1 MDISPSIR
9 RLTQMFIILFLALS
23 VGLVYWQVVVA
34 QQVTANIH
42 NERHCL
48 LDNAPIRGRIL
59 DRHGKVLAETTKAPG
74 ACGYLR
80 HYTDPSLAGLIGYY
94 VSPSYPATGLE
105 ATYDDYLSG
114 RLGLTSLDN
123 TLNQTL
129 HRPPVGDDIYLT
141 IDENI
146 QAIADKHFDD
156 PPVLRQN
163 TFSTNRGSIIV
174 TNPRTGE
181 ILAMV
186 SRPSFDPNRMVQTLA
201 KNDLSYFN
209 QLNQDADHPLLERPL
224 QGHYAPG
231 STYKTIT
238 LLAGLDSGHT
248 TMDQPFDM
256 QHALGPVFFNGQP
269 IGPTGNNI
277 AGFTRNFP
285 VTTEY
290 GYSHSDN
297 VIFAQI
303 GVETGFDTWLDYNK
317 RFYVGQAIPVGQSS
331 PPYDLNVSPST
342 VMKAGQTTLANNELA
357 ADSYGQGYDFITP
370 MQMSLFDNAVANGG
384 QLMLPM
390 IVSRVLDTN
399 GNIIKANSPQP
410 LGSQQVSSDT
420 ATKVR
425 QGMYGVLRCGTGRAD
440 FSGSLYTSSWG
451 IIGKTGTAEVNAASN
466 PHAWLITQAP
476 FDITNPTQLPT
487 LTIVGMKENG
497 GEGGASVGPMIGNIY
512 NEIFDQH
519 LVDVWTPSPPRDYSY
534 CYEKGLLQQ

>member
-1 MDISPSIR
+1 MDISANIR
-9 RLTQMFIILFLALS
+9 KLTQMFIVLFLALS
-23 VGLVYWQVVVA
+23 GGLVYWQVVVA

-42 NERHCL
+42 NGRHCL
-48 LDNAPIRGRIL
+48 LDNAPVRGRIL
-59 DRHGKVLAETTKAPG
+59 DRHGKVLAETTKVPG

-94 VSPSYPATGLE
+94 AGPSYQATGLE

-123 TLNQTL
+123 TMNQTL
-129 HRPPVGDDIYLT
+129 HRPPQGDDVYLT
-141 IDENI
+141 IDESI
-146 QAIADKHFDD
+146 QAIANRHFDD
-156 PPVLRQN
+156 PPVFHQN
-163 TFSTNRGSIIV
+163 TFPSNRGSIIV
-174 TNPRTGE
+174 TNPHTGE

-186 SRPSFDPNRMVQTLA
+186 SRPTFDPNRIVQTLA
-201 KNDLSYFN
+201 KNDLSYFK
-209 QLNQDADHPLLERPL
+209 QLTQDPANPLLERPL

-231 STYKTIT
+231 STYKTVT

-248 TMDQPFDM
+248 TLDQQFDK

-277 AGFTRNFP
+277 AGFTHNFP

-303 GVETGFDTWLDYNK
+303 GVETGFATWLDYNK
-317 RFYVGQAIPVGQSS
+317 RFYVGQPIPVGQSS
-331 PPYDLNVSPST
+331 PPYDLNVAPST
-342 VMKAGQTTLANNELA
+342 VMKPGQTTLEKNELA
-357 ADSYGQGYDFITP
+357 ANSYGQGYDFITP

-390 IVSRVLDTN
+390 IVSKVVDTN

-440 FSGSLYTSSWG
+440 FAGTLYTSPWG
-451 IIGKTGTAEVNAASN
+451 IIGKTGTAEVNVASN

-476 FDITNPTQLPT
+476 FDITNPTQLPA

-497 GEGGASVGPMIGNIY
+497 GEGGAEVGPMIGNIY

-519 LVDVWTPSPPRDYSY
+519 LVTTWQPSPPRGYDY
-534 CYEKGLLQQ
+534 CFERGLLQQ

>member
-1 MDISPSIR
+1 MDISANVR
-9 RLTQMFIILFLALS
+9 RLTQMFIVLFLALS

-48 LDNAPIRGRIL
+48 VDNAPIRGRIL
-59 DRHGKVLAETTKAPG
+59 DRNGVVLAETTKVRG
-74 ACGYLR
+74 SCGYLR

-94 VSPSYPATGLE
+94 AGPSYQATGLE

-114 RLGLTSLDN
+114 RVGLTSLDN
-123 TLNQTL
+123 TINQTL
-129 HRPPVGDDIYLT
+129 HRPPQGDDVYLT
-141 IDENI
+141 IDERI
-146 QAIADKHFDD
+146 QAIANKHFDD

-163 TFSTNRGSIIV
+163 TFFSNRGSIIV
-174 TNPRTGE
+174 TNPHTGE

-209 QLNQDADHPLLERPL
+209 QLNQDPDHPLLERPL

-231 STYKTIT
+231 STYKTVT

-248 TMDQPFDM
+248 TLDQQFYL

-277 AGFTRNFP
+277 ANFTHNFP

-297 VIFAQI
+297 VIFAQV
-303 GVETGFDTWLDYNK
+303 GVETGFSTWLDYNK
-317 RFYVGQAIPVGQSS
+317 RFYVGQAIPVGQTS

-342 VMKAGQTTLANNELA
+342 VMKPGQTTLANNELA

-370 MQMSLFDNAVANGG
+370 MQMSLFDNAIANGG

-390 IVSRVLDTN
+390 IVSKVLDTN
-399 GNIIKANSPQP
+399 GNVIKANNPQS
-410 LGSQQVSSDT
+410 LGPQQISGDT

-440 FSGSLYTSSWG
+440 FAGSLYTSPWG

-476 FDITNPTQLPT
+476 FDITNPAQLPT

-497 GEGGASVGPMIGNIY
+497 GEGGAEVGPMIGNIY

-519 LVDVWTPSPPRDYSY
+519 LVNTWTPSPPRDYSY
-534 CYEKGLLQQ
+534 CFEKGLLQQ

>member
-1 MDISPSIR
+1 MDISANVR
-9 RLTQMFIILFLALS
+9 RLTQMFIVLFLALS

-48 LDNAPIRGRIL
+48 VDNAPIRGRIL
-59 DRHGKVLAETTKAPG
+59 DRNGVVLAETTKVQG
-74 ACGYLR
+74 SCGYLR
-80 HYTDPSLAGLIGYY
+80 RYTDPSLAGLIGYY
-94 VSPSYPATGLE
+94 VGPSYPATGLE

-114 RLGLTSLDN
+114 RVGLTSLDN
-123 TLNQTL
+123 TINQTL
-129 HRPPVGDDIYLT
+129 HRPPQGDDIYLT
-141 IDENI
+141 IDERI
-146 QAIADKHFDD
+146 QAIANKHFDD
-156 PPVLRQN
+156 PPVFHQN
-163 TFSTNRGSIIV
+163 TFFSNRGSIII
-174 TNPRTGE
+174 TDPHTGG

-201 KNDLSYFN
+201 KNDLSYFM
-209 QLNQDADHPLLERPL
+209 QVNQDPDHPLLERPL

-231 STYKTIT
+231 STYKTVT

-248 TMDQPFDM
+248 TLDQQFDM
-256 QHALGPVFFNGQP
+256 QHALGPVFFNGQA

-277 AGFTRNFP
+277 ANFTHNFP

-303 GVETGFDTWLDYNK
+303 GVETGFNTWLDYNK
-317 RFYVGQAIPVGQSS
+317 RFYVGQAIPVGQTN

-342 VMKAGQTTLANNELA
+342 VMKPAQTTLAANELA

-370 MQMSLFDNAVANGG
+370 MQMSLFDNAIANGG

-390 IVSRVLDTN
+390 IVSKVLDSN
-399 GNIIKANSPQP
+399 GNVIKANSPQS
-410 LGSQQVSSDT
+410 LGPQQISGDT
-420 ATKVR
+420 AAKVR
-425 QGMYGVLRCGTGRAD
+425 QAMYGVLRCGTGRAD
-440 FSGSLYTSSWG
+440 FAGSLYTSPWG

-497 GEGGASVGPMIGNIY
+497 GEGGAEVGPMIGNIY

-519 LVDVWTPSPPRDYSY
+519 LVNTWTPSPPRDYGY
-534 CYEKGLLQQ
+534 CFEKGLLQQ